1 VGNIKGRYGVSQYQS
16 RYYAEPHVNERFG
29 FELTT
34 LNSLY
39 DRLTEQ
45 SFEPS
50 LWVSDFSMTRRFK
63 MKHGIDRRVFLKG
76 ASSCTAGL
84 YALRSFPAL
93 ANAAT
98 PLIAVSTPLT
108 LFAYEDVQL
117 HEGPMKRQFDENHAR
132 FLNLDE
138 DRLLKVFRQVAG
150 LPAPGEDMGGW
161 YDLTGFTLEGND
173 FHGFIA
179 GHSFGQY
186 VSGLARAYAVTGS
199 EPTRLKINRLVK
211 GYAETLDPKAKFFV
225 NYRLP
230 AYTYD
235 KLSCG
240 LIDAKEFAHDPM
252 AMEIHEKLTRAIVA
266 YLPEKAL
273 SRAEQRSRP
282 HQDTPH
288 TWDETYTLPEN
299 LFLAYQRSGK
309 TIYRDMAKQFLEDD
323 TYFNPLAE
331 GNNVLPFEHAYSH
344 VNAFSSAMQAYIT
357 LGSEKHLRA
366 ARNGFE
372 MLLKTQSFAT
382 GGWGPNESFGEP
394 GTGQLGES
402 LSGTHA
408 SFETPCGAYGHFKIT
423 RYLLRVTKDAR
434 YGDSMERVLYN
445 TILGAWPIQAD
456 GTSFYYSDYANTGK
470 KVWYKNK
477 WPCCSGTFPQLAAD
491 YHISTYL
498 RSQDGIYVN
507 LFTPSSVRWTDGPA
521 KFQLTQVTRYPFDN
535 KVEIQISA
543 SQPNEQ
549 TIYLRIPAWATP
561 NPLLMVN
568 GTRVSEAVEPGTF
581 VPVRRTWKEGD
592 RVEIEFPMPLR
603 LEAVDANHP
612 NTVALIQGPLVL
624 MAVAESQ
631 PVFDPQSLLRARPLK
646 NANGDWVAHSIDG
659 GQVTM
664 RPFMAIDKESYST
677 YVRIRG

>member
-1 VGNIKGRYGVSQYQS
+1 MELGMS
-16 RYYAEPHVNERFG
+16 RRN
-29 FELTT
+29 
-34 LNSLY
+34 
-39 DRLTEQ
+39 
-45 SFEPS
+45 
-50 LWVSDFSMTRRFK
+50 
-63 MKHGIDRRVFLKG
+63 FLKISG
-76 ASSCTAGL
+76 AGAAAGMTISHSL
-84 YALRSFPAL
+84 PAI
-93 ANAAT
+93 AAAEAGRAAVTT
-98 PLIAVSTPLT
+98 PLATFP
-108 LFAYEDVQL
+108 YGDVEL
-117 HEGPMKRQFDENHAR
+117 HDGPMKRQFEENHAR
-132 FLNLDE
+132 YLHLDE

-161 YDLTGFTLEGND
+161 YDLNGFSLERND

-199 EPTRLKINRLVK
+199 EETRAKINRLVK
-211 GYAETLDPKAKFFV
+211 GYGETLDPKAKFFV
-225 NYRLP
+225 DYRLP

-240 LIDAKEFAHDPM
+240 LIDAHEYAHDPM
-252 AMEIHEKLTRAIVA
+252 AMEIHERLTRAIGA

-282 HQDTPH
+282 HKDTAY

-309 TIYRDMAKQFLEDD
+309 PLYLEMAKKFLEDD

-366 ARNGFE
+366 AKNGFE
-372 MLLKTQSFAT
+372 MLQKTQSFAT
-382 GGWGPNESFGEP
+382 GGWGPNEAFGEP
-394 GTGQLGES
+394 GTGQLGDS
-402 LSGTHA
+402 LGLTHA

-423 RYLLRVTKDAR
+423 RYLLRVTKDSR

-456 GTSFYYSDYANTGK
+456 GTSFYYSDYANTGRK
-470 KVWYKNK
+470 AWYKDK

-498 RSQDGIYVN
+498 RSHDGVYVN
-507 LFTPSSVRWTDGPA
+507 LFTPSAVRWTDAGT
-521 KFQLTQVTRYPFDN
+521 KLGLTQVTQYPFDN
-535 KVEIQISA
+535 KIEIHVSA
-543 SQPNEQ
+543 SQPHEH
-549 TIYLRIPAWATP
+549 TIYVRIPGWAKP
-561 NPLLMVN
+561 DPVLMVN
-568 GTRVSEAVEPGTF
+568 GNRVSNAAEPGSF
-581 VPVRRTWKEGD
+581 AALRRTWKDGD
-592 RVEIEFPMPLR
+592 RIQMELPMPLR

-612 NTVALIQGPLVL
+612 NLVALLQGPLVL
-624 MAVAESQ
+624 MAVAETQPTFDAQTLLQAKSQ
-631 PVFDPQSLLRARPLK
+631 SNDA
-646 NANGDWVAHSIDG
+646 GDWSATSEDG

-664 RPFMAIDKESYST
+664 RPFMSIDKESYST
-677 YVRIRG
+677 YVRIKS